1 MSKGLEAFKDIMKI
15 YGETNSLVGTYNSFL
30 RIKKELKAL
39 EIIKK
44 KEVNVG
50 VLIFDIFEGH
60 RPKEYYNF
68 GVYKE
73 YELTQQEFDLLK
85 EVLCNE

>member
-1 MSKGLEAFKDIMKI
+1 MSKGLEAFKDVMIT
-15 YGETNSLVGTYNSFL
+15 YGETNSLEGTYDL
-30 RIKKELKAL
+30 LLKIQKELQAL

-44 KEVNVG
+44 KGVDVG

-60 RPKEYYNF
+60 RPKEYYNC

-85 EVLCNE
+85 EVLEE